1 MERPNSCVANYYA
14 DGMESVEPWPGLVE
28 PWRMRGCIVSLVKC
42 CFQFLCCLVVISIYI
57 YVIHVYFFLLGV
69 CFLKED
75 GTLK

>member
-14 DGMESVEPWPGLVE
+14 DGMESLEPWPGLVE

-42 CFQFLCCLVVISIYI
+42 CFQFLCCLVVISIYMS
-57 YVIHVYFFLLGV
+57 YMFFLLGV